1 MVGQSRQTARTSN
14 QRRFERMER
23 YAGTEDDRPLCNRDG
38 PGHRRRTI
46 AGAGL
51 PAAGLRTGGLPGAE
65 DPGLPR
71 RPAGPGRRR
80 TAGDKRQLHRFGPLS
95 RGGHPHPPRGAA
107 ERPLFQV
114 ARPAGGGN
122 HRPVCPPLLPCKR
135 PGGERPAAGGP
146 LRVEP
151 PGAGHAAGPPP
162 RPDRRRGGRGTA
174 PPERGHL
181 LRQAGHGR
189 KKLYPKR
196 RFAAG

>member
-1 MVGQSRQTARTSN
+1 MPELKTTDLYVTETVLDTAAEQSLELD
-14 QRRFERMER
+14 F
-23 YAGTEDDRPLCNRDG
+23 L
-38 PGHRRRTI
+38 
-46 AGAGL
+46 L
-51 PAAGLRTGGLPGAE
+51 PDYEPEVFRVLKTRVS
-65 DPGLPR
+65 PR
-71 RPAGPGRRR
+71 RPAGPGQRR
-80 TAGDKRQLHRFGPLS
+80 TAGDQRQLHRFGPLS

-151 PGAGHAAGPPP
+151 SGCGPCGQVPHPVLTDAA
-162 RPDRRRGGRGTA
+162 GGRGTA

-181 LRQAGHGR
+181 LRQAGPRPR
-189 KKLYPKR
+189 KTAP
-196 RFAAG
+196 